1 MMKRMKK
8 YYKKGVGWG
17 HKVLFRGEIFYR
29 GVNFVWENDYICSK
43 IEAKRWECGIK
54 KYQVT
59 YTVSRIS

>member
-1 MMKRMKK
+1 MNG
-8 YYKKGVGWG
+8 YLNVLFLLDCWG

-59 YTVSRIS
+59 YTVNRIS